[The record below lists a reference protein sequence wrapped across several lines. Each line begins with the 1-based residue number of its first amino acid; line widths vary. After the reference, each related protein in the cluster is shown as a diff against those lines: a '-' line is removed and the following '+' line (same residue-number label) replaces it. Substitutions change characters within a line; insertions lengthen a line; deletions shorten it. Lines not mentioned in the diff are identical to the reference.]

1 MAREIFTDPNIDS
14 AERLSRIEILAERF
28 NQTTQL
34 AAIAAYEKSGLGNK
48 IVADQAAVDAMRNNL
63 NKMDISGVI
72 EVGEGVKDEAPMLY
86 IGENVGTGDGPEFS
100 IAVDPVEG
108 TTATA
113 KLMSDAVS
121 VLAISERGGILRLP
135 HQLIYMD
142 KLITGPKS
150 KDHVDINAP
159 VTENLEAIAKSLGK
173 KVSDLRIKVLDR
185 SRNEKLINEIRMTG
199 AKVASTD
206 YGDLMPGIASC
217 MQGYDIHAVMGIGGA
232 PEAVLAAAGVL
243 CLNGGIQVKPWTDK
257 EDTREILHE
266 SGFDVNKVFTEKD
279 LVPGKLIIFSSTGV
293 TSGEMLNGV
302 TTFVGGIRTHSL
314 ILSAT
319 NGFSSIRFVDKTT
332 VTDVNQIEF
341 RRY

>member
-1 MAREIFTDPNIDS
+1 MSHENTFDPEMKS

-34 AAIAAYEKSGLGNK
+34 AAIAAFEKSGLGNK
-48 IVADQAAVDAMRNNL
+48 IEADQAAVDAMRNDLNL
-63 NKMDISGVI
+63 MNMRLVI
-72 EVGEGVKDEAPMLY
+72 EVGEGIKDEAPMLY
-86 IGENVGTGDGPEFS
+86 IGEKVGRGDGLEYS
-100 IAVDPVEG
+100 GAVDPVEG

-113 KLMSDAVS
+113 NLKPDAVS

-135 HQLIYMD
+135 PQLIYMN
-142 KLITGPKS
+142 KLITGPRS
-150 KDHVDINAP
+150 KDYVDINAP
-159 VTENLEAIAKSLGK
+159 VTKNLDAIAKSLGK

-185 SRNEKLINEIRMTG
+185 PRNEELINEIRKSG
-199 AKVASTD
+199 AKVASID

-257 EDTREILHE
+257 EATKKILDE
-266 SGFDVNKVFTEKD
+266 KGFNMDKVFTAKD
-279 LVPGKLIIFSSTGV
+279 LVPGKLIVFSSTGV

-302 TTFVGGIRTHSL
+302 RTFVGGIRTHSL

-319 NGFSSIRFVDKTT
+319 NGFSSIKFVDKTV
-332 VTDVNQIEF
+332 VTDVDQIEF
-341 RRY
+341 RRH